1 MANKN
6 VKHLETLQEI
16 IGESL
21 FQEVIAEMPGISFR
35 LPNNAEHYDKQQRNN
50 QIVQD
55 FYAGTEINDLVKKY
69 SLSRSRI
76 YKIVESG

>member
-35 LPNNAEHYDKQQRNN
+35 LPNSAEHFDKQQRNN

-55 FYAGTEINDLVKKY
+55 FYAGTEIDDLVKKY